1 MCLLIGKVH
10 KISSSALSSLPKGY
24 RNIVTSLCLVSVL
37 ITALSGPVSAENWP
51 GWRGPRGDGTSLEKN
66 VPVRWSRTQNIVWK
80 VSIPGKGHASPI
92 IWGSR
97 IFVVTALKEQKQRIL
112 LCLDRISGK
121 ILWQRVALEAPLE
134 RINSLNS
141 YASSTPVTDG
151 RNVYVSFLDRD
162 KMFVAAYDFD
172 GNKAWEVRPGVF
184 SSMHGYCSSPV
195 LWKDKVIVN
204 GDHDGPAYIVALE
217 RATGKTIWKTPR
229 PNMTRSYCTPVIY
242 YIEGRNQMI
251 LSGSK
256 CVASYDPDTGRQHWI
271 VDGPTEQ
278 FVASLVYN
286 GELLFMTS
294 GFPDLFMQAIRP
306 DGRGNV
312 TATHVVW
319 QKDRDCA
326 YVPSPIAAGPYF
338 LVVSDS
344 GAATCL
350 KAKTGESL
358 WRQRLGAKHSAS
370 LVMANGLV
378 YFLSDRGV
386 MTIVKP
392 GPQFEIVAR
401 NELGED
407 TRASPAISNGQMFLR
422 GVKHLYC
429 IGTGSR

>member
-1 MCLLIGKVH
+1 MH
-10 KISSSALSSLPKGY
+10 QNNFKISSSALSSLPKGY
-24 RNIVTSLCLVSVL
+24 RNIIASLCLAIVL
-37 ITALSGPVSAENWP
+37 VTFLSGGVWAENWP

-66 VPVRWSRTQNIVWK
+66 VPVKWSGTKNIVWK
-80 VSIPGKGHASPI
+80 VPIPGKGHASPI
-92 IWGSR
+92 IWGGR
-97 IFVVTALKEQKQRIL
+97 IFVVTALEKQKQRIL

-121 ILWQRVALEAPLE
+121 VLWQRVVLEAPLE
-134 RINSLNS
+134 RKHSLNS

-151 RNVYVSFLDRD
+151 EKVYVSFLDRD
-162 KMFVAAYDFD
+162 KMFVAAYDFE
-172 GNKAWEVRPGVF
+172 GNNAWEVRPGVF

-204 GDHDGPAYIVALE
+204 GDHDGPAYIVALD

-229 PNMTRSYCTPVIY
+229 PNITRSYCAPIVSHIK
-242 YIEGRNQMI
+242 GRNQMI

-256 CVASYDPDTGRQHWI
+256 CVASYDPDTGKQHWI
-271 VDGPTEQ
+271 IDGPTEQ

-312 TATHVVW
+312 TDTHVVW
-319 QKDRDCA
+319 QKDRDCS

-344 GAATCL
+344 GVATCL

-358 WRQRLGAKHSAS
+358 WRQRLEGKHSPS
-370 LVMANGLV
+370 LLIANGLV
-378 YFLSDRGV
+378 YFLSDKGV
-386 MTIVKP
+386 MTVVKP
-392 GPQFEIVAR
+392 GPQFEVVTR
-401 NELGED
+401 NELGEE
-407 TRASPAISNGQMFLR
+407 TRASPAISNGRMFLR
-422 GVKHLYC
+422 GVKNLYC
-429 IGTGSR
+429 IGTDSK